1 MKCKVERDTA
11 TETAAWRLN
20 FNQGTFV
27 DAQAVRQ
34 AAPSQAIDGYTRSH
48 GNPTHQMEH
57 KLLCK
62 TLYEL
67 TAFLKERTAVA
78 PHGQKCSL
86 VFQKR

>member
-1 MKCKVERDTA
+1 MERDTA
-11 TETAAWRLN
+11 TETAVWRLN
-20 FNQGTFV
+20 FNQGTLRALFV

-67 TAFLKERTAVA
+67 TAFLKERTAIA
-78 PHGQKCSL
+78 PHGQKDSL